1 MELFQV
7 VILALLQGLTEF
19 LPISSS
25 AHLILPSQLFGWS
38 DQGLAFDVG
47 VHVGTLVAV
56 VYYFRCDLYKMFNA
70 WLASY
75 SGRHSSDSRLAWFVI
90 LATIPALI
98 VGFFF
103 ERFIDE
109 NLRSILVIAGTTLV
123 FGALLAWADIRRVES
138 RDLTNL
144 TLKDALVIG
153 CSQALALIPGTSR
166 SGVTIT
172 AALMMG
178 LDRQSAARFS
188 FLLSVP
194 VILGAGLVKTLDLI
208 AMGDSAPWL
217 MVATGTAIAGI
228 SAYCCIHLFLKWL
241 DRIGMM
247 PFVIYRA
254 ILGVVLIAVWFMA
267 G

>member
-1 MELFQV
+1 
-7 VILALLQGLTEF
+7 
-19 LPISSS
+19 
-25 AHLILPSQLFGWS
+25 
-38 DQGLAFDVG
+38 

-56 VYYFRCDLYKMFNA
+56 VYYFRCDLLKMFRA
-70 WLASY
+70 WTTSLTGPSCT
-75 SGRHSSDSRLAWFVI
+75 DSRLAWFVI
-90 LATIPALI
+90 WATVPAI
-98 VGFFF
+98 FVGFVFKD
-103 ERFIDE
+103 FIDQ

-123 FGALLAWADIRRVES
+123 FGALLALADLRRTES
-138 RDLTNL
+138 RSLSNM
-144 TLKDALVIG
+144 TLKDALIIG

-172 AALMMG
+172 AALMLG

-217 MVATGTAIAGI
+217 MVATGTLIAGI

-241 DRIGMM
+241 DKIGMM

-254 ILGVVLIAVWFMA
+254 ILGLVLIAVWFMA